1 MLAFGNKLQD
11 MVSVHFH
18 IPDAKILKNKHTSQT
33 YSMVNYGDLPR
44 SNILTDMK

>member
-18 IPDAKILKNKHTSQT
+18 IPDAKILKISILHKHTAW
-33 YSMVNYGDLPR
+33 
-44 SNILTDMK
+44 